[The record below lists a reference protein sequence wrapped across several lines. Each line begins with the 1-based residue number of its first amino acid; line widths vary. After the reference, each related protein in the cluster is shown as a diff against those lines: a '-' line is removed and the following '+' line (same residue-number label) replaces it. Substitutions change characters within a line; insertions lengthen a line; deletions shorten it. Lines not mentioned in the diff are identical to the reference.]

1 MPVMDG
7 FEATTAIRKRE
18 GAGEIRLRIVAL
30 TAHAM
35 KGDREKCL
43 AGGMDGY
50 LSKPIRPQELDEV
63 LQKYLARRAESAETE
78 ESALS
83 KK

>member
-1 MPVMDG
+1 MD
-7 FEATTAIRKRE
+7 A
-18 GAGEIRLRIVAL
+18 
-30 TAHAM
+30 
-35 KGDREKCL
+35 
-43 AGGMDGY
+43 Y

-63 LQKYLARRAESAETE
+63 LQKYLARRVESAETP

>member
-1 MPVMDG
+1 MSLFSNASIQRKLVMVISCTG
-7 FEATTAIRKRE
+7 PLGLSIAC
-18 GAGEIRLRIVAL
+18 LVA
-30 TAHAM
+30 
-35 KGDREKCL
+35 KGDRGKCL
-43 AGGMDGY
+43 AGGMDAY

-63 LQKYLARRAESAETE
+63 LQKYLARRAESAETP